1 MGNTKSE
8 LDLLKQ
14 ENARLVARIKELEQI
29 AKEKDE
35 LEESARCEAGN
46 VELKAE
52 LAKLRHYF
60 EELKQQTQVIT
71 NVQDTSSIGGASTT
85 ENISPN
91 SSPNEDP
98 SNERILH
105 NKQSIDSKPLEQTQN
120 TISSEINSDNTPEQ
134 MENTSDNVSNS
145 DVCQKLIAQCSTSSI
160 YTETKSLE
168 DKEINDFLDRKA
180 KEKLSDI
187 MRDRNREKKLLRN
200 NEDSISWT
208 QEAQGTISSEIK
220 IPYNQKVEQGLM
232 HELSAF
238 INKKSLSNP
247 ISDKRITENMLD
259 GDYLTPGSALHL
271 KRLKTGQKEILRCSK
286 KNINGQKA
294 RTQFYDEMEPYLP
307 GVKREYLHEMTQKAK
322 NIYTLFKGIG
332 IDKIEHTMYS
342 ADAISRL
349 TDAQI
354 QNIIN
359 HFPKK
364 STNSKSEVSISAEP
378 KKKSGTELNHSVDKE
393 DEHQSNTYWY
403 CPICRKNHMN
413 LQEPGTSI
421 DEVLEAYPE
430 NSEPI
435 QELKTQCFTSP
446 IPWNHALK
454 FPNKTI
460 TVEA

>member
-14 ENARLVARIKELEQI
+14 ENARLVARIKELELEVRI
-29 AKEKDE
+29 AEHAT
-35 LEESARCEAGN
+35 EESASCEAEN

-52 LAKLRHYF
+52 LAKLRHDF
-60 EELKQQTQVIT
+60 EELNQQTQVIT

-91 SSPNEDP
+91 SSPNEDL

-105 NKQSIDSKPLEQTQN
+105 NKQSSTDDIDSKPLEQTQN
-120 TISSEINSDNTPEQ
+120 TVSSDNTPEQ

-160 YTETKSLE
+160 HTETKSLE
-168 DKEINDFLDRKA
+168 DKDINDFLDQKA

-187 MRDRNREKKLLRN
+187 MRDRNREKKLLQ
-200 NEDSISWT
+200 S
-208 QEAQGTISSEIK
+208 TISSEIK

-232 HELSAF
+232 CELSAF

-271 KRLKTGQKEILRCSK
+271 AHLFE
-286 KNINGQKA
+286 KA

-307 GVKREYLHEMTQKAK
+307 GVKREYLHKMTQKAK

-332 IDKIEHTMYS
+332 IDKIEHITYS

-364 STNSKSEVSISAEP
+364 FTNSKSEVSISAES
-378 KKKSGTELNHSVDKE
+378 KKISGTELK
-393 DEHQSNTYWY
+393 
-403 CPICRKNHMN
+403 
-413 LQEPGTSI
+413 PGISI
-421 DEVLEAYPE
+421 DEVLEAYTE

-446 IPWNHALK
+446 IPWNNALK

-460 TVEA
+460 AVEA